1 MDKKIMLV
9 GKTRTG
15 KTTLIQHLLYGEAQ
29 YKKTQAIEFLENFID
44 TPGEYIELPTMYHAL
59 LITSYEV
66 SIILF
71 LIDSQEKSSVFPP
84 NFAQA
89 FNREVIGVVT
99 KLDLGGDYEK
109 AKDQLIKAGVK
120 EVFPINYDDPSTVQ
134 ALKDYL
140 WDKSKK

>member
-1 MDKKIMLV
+1 M
-9 GKTRTG
+9 
-15 KTTLIQHLLYGEAQ
+15 
-29 YKKTQAIEFLENFID
+29 
-44 TPGEYIELPTMYHAL
+44 
-59 LITSYEV
+59 
-66 SIILF
+66 
-71 LIDSQEKSSVFPP
+71 
-84 NFAQA
+84 
-89 FNREVIGVVT
+89 GVVT